1 MSSPVP
7 HAVLKPLVTALL
19 STSLSL
25 SSGFLILPL
34 VLHSASVKAEIRQF
48 DVPAGPL
55 GQALS
60 RYASQAG
67 VVLSFEA
74 GLTQGRQSAGLKGA
88 YEITQGFNLLLKGTG
103 LAVQFL
109 DSKTARLEVIPS
121 HESSMAL
128 DNISVAATQRLGA
141 TTEDSGSYTTGPM
154 STATKLPLSIRETPQ
169 SITIISRQRM
179 DDRKIE
185 TLNDVLEE
193 TPGITVQRVG
203 PQRASYFARGFDID
217 NIMYDGLPT
226 DVDID
231 TITVANM
238 AMYDRVEI
246 VRGSTG
252 LVQGAGN
259 PSAAINLVRK
269 RPTADTR
276 VSITSSAGRWDD
288 YRTEIDASS
297 PLNSSGSI
305 RGRTVLVYQNKDSFR
320 DYEENESSLFYG
332 ILEADLSTRTLL
344 TFGASYQKENNGG
357 TTWGGLPV
365 AGNGKNLHLPRS
377 TNLVSKWEYWDNDT
391 TFVFGELNHRFDN
404 DWKLRFAT
412 NKSWSRLNMGGT
424 YIGMNSDDTYNQL
437 YGKYDYVN
445 DQSSYDFF
453 ASGPF
458 QLLGREHELV
468 LGGSKRETYFDGHG
482 GSAVT
487 YSVLDIYNWDA
498 NTISEPEVNESSY
511 KHNMHIKQT
520 GTYLTTRLNLT
531 DDLKFILGGRLDWY
545 DFDSKLKSYG
555 IHTKYK
561 VTREQ
566 TRYAGLIYDL
576 DKNHSIYASYTD
588 IFKPQSGT
596 DGSGNVIAPIDG
608 KNYEM
613 GIKGEYFEGALNTS
627 ISIYQLDQEN
637 RAQAVADQANDCPL
651 YPYTTCYEASGKV
664 RSRGVDLEINGALTP
679 NWQVGAG
686 YTYVSTKYKQD
697 ADESRE
703 GSLYDTDVPQHILKI
718 STTYQL
724 PGAFNQWYIGGSLYR
739 QNAIYNKGVSNG
751 VGYYI
756 EQDAYTLVDL
766 MLRYKMNEDLDAR
779 LNFNNVLDR
788 KYYQSISTNPSG
800 GTNIYGAPR
809 NAVLTLKYTF

>member
-34 VLHSASVKAEIRQF
+34 VLHSAPVKAETRPF

-55 GQALS
+55 GQVLS

-88 YEITQGFNLLLKGTG
+88 YEVTQGFNLLLQGTG

-128 DNISVAATQRLGA
+128 DNISVAGNQGLGA

-193 TPGITVQRVG
+193 TPGITVQKTS
-203 PQRASYFARGFDID
+203 PQRAYYYARGFNID

-226 DVDID
+226 SQSYPNDDAIAS
-231 TITVANM
+231 ANM

-332 ILEADLSTRTLL
+332 ILEADLSTRTVL

-357 TTWGGLPV
+357 TAWGALPV
-365 AGNGKNLHLPRS
+365 ARNGNSLHLPRS
-377 TNLVSKWEYWDNDT
+377 TNLGSEWEYWDKDT
-391 TFVFGELNHRFDN
+391 TFAFSELNHRFDN
-404 DWKLRFAT
+404 DWKLRFAAT
-412 NKSWSRLNMGGT
+412 KVWSRLNMGGT
-424 YIGMNSDDTYNQL
+424 YIGMNSDDTYNQR
-437 YGKYDYVN
+437 YGKYDYVS

-468 LGGSKRETYFDGHG
+468 VGGSKRESYFDGHG
-482 GSAVT
+482 GGT
-487 YSVLDIYNWDA
+487 ITRSVLDIYTWDA
-498 NTISEPEVNESSY
+498 NAVSEPEVNQSSY
-511 KHNMHIKQT
+511 KNNEHSKQT

-531 DDLKFILGGRLDWY
+531 DNLKFILGGRLDWY
-545 DFDSKLKSYG
+545 DFDNKWKAYG
-555 IHTKYK
+555 TRTKYK
-561 VTREQ
+561 VTREE

-576 DKNHSIYASYTD
+576 DENHSIYA
-588 IFKPQSGT
+588 
-596 DGSGNVIAPIDG
+596 
-608 KNYEM
+608 
-613 GIKGEYFEGALNTS
+613 
-627 ISIYQLDQEN
+627 
-637 RAQAVADQANDCPL
+637 RAC
-651 YPYTTCYEASGKV
+651 
-664 RSRGVDLEINGALTP
+664 
-679 NWQVGAG
+679 
-686 YTYVSTKYKQD
+686 
-697 ADESRE
+697 
-703 GSLYDTDVPQHILKI
+703 
-718 STTYQL
+718 
-724 PGAFNQWYIGGSLYR
+724 
-739 QNAIYNKGVSNG
+739 
-751 VGYYI
+751 
-756 EQDAYTLVDL
+756 
-766 MLRYKMNEDLDAR
+766 
-779 LNFNNVLDR
+779 
-788 KYYQSISTNPSG
+788 
-800 GTNIYGAPR
+800 
-809 NAVLTLKYTF
+809 